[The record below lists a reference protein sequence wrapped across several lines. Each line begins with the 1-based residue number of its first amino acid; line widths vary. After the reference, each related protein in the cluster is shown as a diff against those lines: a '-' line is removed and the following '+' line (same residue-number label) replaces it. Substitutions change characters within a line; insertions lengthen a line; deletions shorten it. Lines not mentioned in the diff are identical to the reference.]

1 MSIDLSKYNENK
13 DYKVN
18 IALLPVPFELDSVTV
33 YDKKIIIFSYSIAS
47 KEASTFNLV
56 IF

>member
-1 MSIDLSKYNENK
+1 MSIDPSKYNENK

-33 YDKKIIIFSYSIAS
+33 YDKNYHIQ
-47 KEASTFNLV
+47 L
-56 IF
+56 